1 MGKENSGMGKGTS
14 IWAGGLIFFGLL
26 AGIFG
31 LQDSWAEQA
40 SDAAAVANQ
49 FVQTVSQGDSAHA
62 FELCSSGLK
71 RGRTAEDFLQSPEI
85 ATVFAGMK
93 SWETVQAVE
102 KGSAATVLLKLARA
116 EGNEKIRAIGIVLL
130 KVSGG
135 YKVRDFSLTPWVTSE
150 ARYLRYLSD
159 LYARSDDL
167 DMAEKEIER
176 AYALDPK
183 DPKVSGFLGYIY
195 LEKKIKLD
203 EAQRLI
209 EAAHTQEPNDPEF
222 MDFLGWANHIANKR
236 QESVE
241 WFDKAREAF
250 QKIEGYQSSPEYIRF
265 TSHVDKA
272 KAKGWRPTQT

>member
-1 MGKENSGMGKGTS
+1 MGKENLGMGKGTS
-14 IWAGGLIFFGLL
+14 IWAGALLFFGLL
-26 AGIFG
+26 TGVFG

-40 SDAAAVANQ
+40 SDAAAVSNQ
-49 FVQTVSQGDSAHA
+49 FVQAVSQGDSARA

-71 RGRTAEDFLQSPEI
+71 RGRTAEDFLKSPEI

-102 KGSAATVLLKLARA
+102 KGSTVTVLLKLTRA

-135 YKVRDFSLTPWVTSE
+135 YKVRDFSLTPWVASE

-167 DMAEKEIER
+167 DVAEKEIER

-183 DPKVSGFLGYIY
+183 DVKVSGFLGYIY

-209 EAAHTQEPNDPEF
+209 EAAHNQEPNDPEF
-222 MDFLGWANHIANKR
+222 MDFLGWASHIANKR